1 MSRDSHL
8 TILLVD
14 DNPQIRSFLRPAL
27 EDSGFRCVEAA
38 DGDEAV
44 YLVEESNP
52 DLIVLDIELGDPDM
66 DGLDVCKRIRNL
78 GHTIPVIFLT
88 VRATVEDLEHG
99 LQVAG
104 PGSDYVRKMEEL
116 RRMQVEGKG
125 MGDVQVAIKAPDTH
139 ELIARIRARLPN
151 DVQQFDADL
160 RIDRC
165 RMIVEKRN
173 SEGWLETPLQQMEY
187 EVFTMLVAANGR
199 VVGTWDLFDQ
209 IFHSEDDETDD
220 IAIDNYKNRI
230 WVCISNLRKK
240 IDPDG
245 THNYIQTVHG
255 IGYRF
260 RAVNP
265 S

>member
-1 MSRDSHL
+1 
-8 TILLVD
+8 
-14 DNPQIRSFLRPAL
+14 
-27 EDSGFRCVEAA
+27 
-38 DGDEAV
+38 
-44 YLVEESNP
+44 
-52 DLIVLDIELGDPDM
+52 
-66 DGLDVCKRIRNL
+66 
-78 GHTIPVIFLT
+78 
-88 VRATVEDLEHG
+88 
-99 LQVAG
+99 
-104 PGSDYVRKMEEL
+104 
-116 RRMQVEGKG
+116 
-125 MGDVQVAIKAPDTH
+125 
-139 ELIARIRARLPN
+139 
-151 DVQQFDADL
+151 
-160 RIDRC
+160 
-165 RMIVEKRN
+165 MIVEKRN